1 MLSWIL
7 AGILISLLGYAVDY
21 TNKKWSG
28 TFTIGNTLIFYK
40 LVRDH
45 QHIIKNIKLGVKTD
59 ANFKFELRHET
70 ATDKFFKNVGL
81 SKEQQIGCDYFDQYL
96 YIISDDPRLKA
107 ILKYKNEARDAM
119 YSLFINAIED
129 IYRIQKIE
137 CNGSYVLIEIEPE
150 IKEKNIAVEKIKE
163 LAELTIP
170 QLQIL
175 HQSLKNM
182 SGDRR
187 RVYDYKIF
195 PASLLTGI
203 SVGSLSGA
211 IQNYMFDDTVF
222 PALINMGL
230 LKDATFYGIT
240 FTCLLLMIWFR
251 TLIGTSRAHLVFMH
265 IIFAGSIGSVGSIF
279 FQLKHYNV
287 EFDKNHPAISAAHVV
302 EKFSER
308 CELLYK
314 ETCYYVKVDSKSP
327 YLAKHKFKIPYAFYK
342 TIKKND
348 HVDITVHAG
357 ALQHAWVSSIVKT
370 TSSITK

>member
-21 TNKKWSG
+21 SNKRWSG
-28 TFTIGNTLIFYK
+28 TFTLENTLIFYK
-40 LVRDH
+40 LVKYKY
-45 QHIIKNIKLGVKTD
+45 IIKNIKLGVKTG
-59 ANFKFELRHET
+59 ANFKFELRHEK

-81 SKEQQIGCDYFDQYL
+81 SKEQQTGCDYFDQYL

-107 ILKYKNEARDAM
+107 ILKYKNEARDAV

-137 CNGSYVLIEIEPE
+137 CNGSYLLIEIEPE
-150 IKEKNIAVEKIKE
+150 IKERSIAVEKIKE

-182 SGDRR
+182 SSDRQ
-187 RVYDYKIF
+187 RVYDHKIF

-203 SVGSLSGA
+203 SVGSLGGTV
-211 IQNYMFDDTVF
+211 QNYMFDNTVF
-222 PALINMGL
+222 PALITMGL
-230 LKDATFYGIT
+230 LKAATFYGIA

-251 TLIGTSRAHLVFMH
+251 ALIGTSRAHLVFMH
-265 IIFAGSIGSVGSIF
+265 IIFAGSIGSIGSIF

-287 EFDKNHPAISAAHVV
+287 EFDKNDPVISTAHVI
-302 EKFSER
+302 EKFSGR
-308 CELLYK
+308 CEILYK

-327 YLAKHKFKIPYAFYK
+327 DLAKHEFKIPYAFYK
-342 TIKKND
+342 TIEKND
-348 HVDITVHAG
+348 DVDITVHGG
-357 ALQHAWVSSIVKT
+357 ALQYVWVSSIVKT
-370 TSSITK
+370 ISSITK